1 MGRCGAW
8 PARAR
13 PSQSNSHH
21 SEGLPSPT
29 HLKQWLASPKTH
41 GYQRKC
47 SLLQSNRLSAHPLC
61 LHREGESHHHHAN
74 FVSQISARS
83 PKSMISVGS
92 IKPPRSK
99 QLSSLTR
106 GQQHLSQKIQMN
118 ELDEIQRKNERPP
131 PPQISLS
138 LVLGTVWFVLID
150 GGALRRSS

>member
-1 MGRCGAW
+1 
-8 PARAR
+8 
-13 PSQSNSHH
+13 
-21 SEGLPSPT
+21 
-29 HLKQWLASPKTH
+29 
-41 GYQRKC
+41 
-47 SLLQSNRLSAHPLC
+47 
-61 LHREGESHHHHAN
+61 
-74 FVSQISARS
+74 
-83 PKSMISVGS
+83 MISVGS